1 VASGW
6 LVLIVPLALTI
17 VLVGV
22 ALYSRSPPASSRN
35 RTVRTT
41 PRTRRY
47 VAPRLLRALR
57 PVFVYN
63 HNRDAYI
70 LRAVGKRI
78 GPVLRSSEDRR
89 ERSGRF
95 EREAPAEEAKPETEV
110 SAGS

>member
-17 VLVGV
+17 VLVGA
-22 ALYSRSPPASSRN
+22 ALYSRSPPSSSRN
-35 RTVRTT
+35 RTVRAT

-47 VAPRLLRALR
+47 VAPGLLRALR
-57 PVFVYN
+57 PLFVYN

-78 GPVLRSSEDRR
+78 GPVLRSSEERR

-95 EREAPAEEAKPETEV
+95 DREVPAEEPVETESV